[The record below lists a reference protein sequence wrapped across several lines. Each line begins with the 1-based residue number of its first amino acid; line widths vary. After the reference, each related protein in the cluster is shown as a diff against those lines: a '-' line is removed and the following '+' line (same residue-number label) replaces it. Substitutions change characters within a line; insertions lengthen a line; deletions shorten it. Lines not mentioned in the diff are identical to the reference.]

1 MSPSAITTKTK
12 AARRPII
19 RHAHLL
25 PRERDL
31 LKLLLQ
37 PRSLRSLLLLLLLL
51 LVILGTLVPSTIS
64 LLVLL

>member
-51 LVILGTLVPSTIS
+51 VILGTLVPSTIS

>member
-1 MSPSAITTKTK
+1 MF
-12 AARRPII
+12 

-37 PRSLRSLLLLLLLL
+37 PRSLRSLLLL
-51 LVILGTLVPSTIS
+51 VILGILIPSTIS